1 MKCARDIFNKHL
13 LRYIDMI
20 RYLPVIDPKILARY
34 VNMIFHIKE
43 QTRVCGINV
52 SQSILISNQA
62 GVLISASV

>member
-1 MKCARDIFNKHL
+1 
-13 LRYIDMI
+13 MI

-43 QTRVCGINV
+43 QTRVYGINV